1 MIAEIQVEQRL
12 FLDFPPSIKKIK
24 VGKYFEIS
32 EKLTRILIFTT
43 GGISLMLE

>member
-1 MIAEIQVEQRL
+1 MIAEYQVRQRL
-12 FLDFPPSIKKIK
+12 SLDLPQLQKIK
-24 VGKYFEIS
+24 LPKYFEIC